1 MRIVAIPSG
10 EELKKEFYEG
20 EKEFDADCV
29 FDRVVFVVPNPTKT
43 QQYFKSNKVEVFE
56 SASHASHQQPAGRR
70 DFDAHTLH
78 THIMMRG

>member
-20 EKEFDADCV
+20 RGEKEFYADCV

-43 QQYFKSNKVEVFE
+43 QQYFKSNK
-56 SASHASHQQPAGRR
+56 
-70 DFDAHTLH
+70 
-78 THIMMRG
+78 

>member
-43 QQYFKSNKVEVFE
+43 QQYFKSNK
-56 SASHASHQQPAGRR
+56 
-70 DFDAHTLH
+70 
-78 THIMMRG
+78 

>member
-43 QQYFKSNKVEVFE
+43 QQYFFKVIRLRFLR
-56 SASHASHQQPAGRR
+56 AL
-70 DFDAHTLH
+70 HTLLTNNQQAEGILMH
-78 THIMMRG
+78 TPCTHTS